1 MGNQG
6 NTSGNN
12 IKDIQQQTNQE
23 ANGKPGTSYAED
35 TQKNINKAE
44 QDKEQNIGTLENNE
58 QSGSEQNN
66 DKESSLDADERSGG
80 SVL

>member
-1 MGNQG
+1 MENQG
-6 NTSGNN
+6 SKPGNKM
-12 IKDIQQQTNQE
+12 KDIQQETDQE

-35 TQKNINKAE
+35 TKKNIDSAAE
-44 QDKEQNIGTLENNE
+44 ESPNIGTLENSE
-58 QSGSEQNN
+58 QSGSEENN

>member
-35 TQKNINKAE
+35 TQKNIAKAE
-44 QDKEQNIGTLENNE
+44 QDKDHSEEASKRDE
-58 QSGSEQNN
+58 PSGSDDQ
-66 DKESSLDADERSGG
+66 S
-80 SVL
+80 